1 MHRGGGG
8 DGQDQGIHRRHESR
22 ARTAPRAGH
31 EPGAAPRAL
40 RLDSVGVIDTQQP
53 TAPLAVITY
62 NLWEGRAQGE
72 LRALVDRR
80 DPDAICVQEARAAS
94 LPEWIGGMRR
104 AVATSRNRLGVALY
118 VRDDRLEV
126 EEARTVQLASSRHD
140 RWVGGTD
147 HRLAATR
154 VRDRATG
161 RRLVLGSF
169 HATPFTDSNAARRRQ
184 VDEAHDALQMLGPGL
199 PSIMAGDYNH
209 PILLFMLT
217 QHLRRRGFSM
227 ARTAT
232 STFHR
237 DGNPMRGKFD
247 VATVSG
253 FEVDEAV
260 TLPQG
265 RSDHLPVLFRM
276 TYA

>member
-1 MHRGGGG
+1 MHE
-8 DGQDQGIHRRHESR
+8 D
-22 ARTAPRAGH
+22 P
-31 EPGAAPRAL
+31 P
-40 RLDSVGVIDTQQP
+40 
-53 TAPLAVITY
+53 APLTVVTY
-62 NLWEGRAQGE
+62 NLWQGRAQSE
-72 LRALVDRR
+72 LGALVAQRE
-80 DPDAICVQEARAAS
+80 PDVLCVQEARAAA
-94 LPEWIGGMRR
+94 LPDRIGGMRL

-118 VRDDRLEV
+118 VRTARLEV
-126 EEARTVQLASSRHD
+126 EEARTVQLLTSRHD

-154 VRDRATG
+154 VRDLDSG

-184 VDEAHDALQMLGPGL
+184 VDDAHDALRALGPGL

-209 PILLFMLT
+209 PILLFMLN
-217 QHLRRRGFSM
+217 QHLHRRGFTM
-227 ARTAT
+227 ARTAS
-232 STFHR
+232 STYR
-237 DGNPMRGKFD
+237 KDGNLMRGKFD

-253 FEVDEAV
+253 FEVGEAV

-265 RSDHLPVLFRM
+265 VSDHLPVLFRM